1 VENFRFFF
9 DFCIFRFRSFAF
21 AFMRANSSFPSS
33 FLVGELR
40 KEREREKSTRAN
52 TATIMESGGRVGND
66 DIEQT
71 ANSEK

>member
-40 KEREREKSTRAN
+40 KEREREKYTR
-52 TATIMESGGRVGND
+52 EHCDHHGEWRPRG
-66 DIEQT
+66 
-71 ANSEK
+71 